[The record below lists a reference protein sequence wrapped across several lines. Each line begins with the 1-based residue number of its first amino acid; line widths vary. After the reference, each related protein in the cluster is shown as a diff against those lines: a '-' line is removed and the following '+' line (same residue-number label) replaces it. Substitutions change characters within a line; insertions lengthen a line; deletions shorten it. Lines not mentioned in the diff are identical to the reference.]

1 MLGCARFSGT
11 KLYRV
16 EVSGW
21 NSRQNF
27 FVENCDLLWSEETG
41 KRITVQQKLHNKAIL
56 FVRLLE
62 PGQSEPAHPVVYE
75 AEWVGAGQD
84 GSNQF
89 RLQTMVPR
97 LREQVGSVA

>member
-1 MLGCARFSGT
+1 MLRCVRFTGT

-21 NSRQNF
+21 DIAENF

-41 KRITVQQKLHNKAIL
+41 KRVTLQQKLQNKGIV

-75 AEWVGAGQD
+75 AERVGNALNG
-84 GSNQF
+84 GSQF
-89 RLQTMVPR
+89 RLSTILPR
-97 LREQVGSVA
+97 LRGLAGVVT